1 MNFKKGLTF
10 TIILLLIGLGVA
22 IIIGSNQGR
31 DVFFIH
37 SFNKVVKNSIQSK
50 PNKSYN
56 YQIVRLKGE
65 VNDTIIIKPCDF
77 CKEEKLIGKVSIKY
91 KNNFKEGIS
100 TFTFTPYKATSGK
113 LKIVHKIR

>member
-10 TIILLLIGLGVA
+10 TIILLLIGLGIA

-31 DVFFIH
+31 DVFFIQNFDKTV
-37 SFNKVVKNSIQSK
+37 SNTIVGKLDKNYS
-50 PNKSYN
+50 

-65 VNDTIIIKPCDF
+65 VDDTIKVKPCDS
-77 CKEEKLIGKVSIKY
+77 CEIEKLTGKISIKY
-91 KNNFKEGIS
+91 KYGFKEGIS
-100 TFTFTPYKATSGK
+100 KFEFDPYKAKSGK